1 MSYLLKLN
9 SISNRDEAEDMKG
22 TTMLVKSNER
32 EQLDRDSEFY
42 VQDLAGLEVRLK
54 TGEGESSDIGT
65 IVDVYD
71 GTGAYDTLDIELNE
85 SYVKTCDVKEKKGRK
100 LCVLVPFN
108 REIVPIVN
116 VEEGFC
122 EINPPEGLLETCIYK
137 KKK

>member
-54 TGEGESSDIGT
+54 GSLAHTHT
-65 IVDVYD
+65 H
-71 GTGAYDTLDIELNE
+71 THTRL
-85 SYVKTCDVKEKKGRK
+85 K
-100 LCVLVPFN
+100 
-108 REIVPIVN
+108 
-116 VEEGFC
+116 
-122 EINPPEGLLETCIYK
+122 
-137 KKK
+137 

>member
-54 TGEGESSDIGT
+54 VSLAHTHTHD
-65 IVDVYD
+65 
-71 GTGAYDTLDIELNE
+71 
-85 SYVKTCDVKEKKGRK
+85 
-100 LCVLVPFN
+100 
-108 REIVPIVN
+108 
-116 VEEGFC
+116 
-122 EINPPEGLLETCIYK
+122 
-137 KKK
+137 

>member
-54 TGEGESSDIGT
+54 VSLAHTHT
-65 IVDVYD
+65 H
-71 GTGAYDTLDIELNE
+71 THTRL
-85 SYVKTCDVKEKKGRK
+85 K
-100 LCVLVPFN
+100 
-108 REIVPIVN
+108 
-116 VEEGFC
+116 
-122 EINPPEGLLETCIYK
+122 
-137 KKK
+137 

>member
-54 TGEGESSDIGT
+54 VSLAHTHTHTHTHTHD
-65 IVDVYD
+65 
-71 GTGAYDTLDIELNE
+71 
-85 SYVKTCDVKEKKGRK
+85 
-100 LCVLVPFN
+100 
-108 REIVPIVN
+108 
-116 VEEGFC
+116 
-122 EINPPEGLLETCIYK
+122 
-137 KKK
+137 

>member
-54 TGEGESSDIGT
+54 VSLAHTHTHTHTTE
-65 IVDVYD
+65 V
-71 GTGAYDTLDIELNE
+71 TLK
-85 SYVKTCDVKEKKGRK
+85 S
-100 LCVLVPFN
+100 
-108 REIVPIVN
+108 
-116 VEEGFC
+116 
-122 EINPPEGLLETCIYK
+122 
-137 KKK
+137 

>member
-54 TGEGESSDIGT
+54 VSLAHTHTHTHTHD
-65 IVDVYD
+65 
-71 GTGAYDTLDIELNE
+71 
-85 SYVKTCDVKEKKGRK
+85 
-100 LCVLVPFN
+100 
-108 REIVPIVN
+108 
-116 VEEGFC
+116 
-122 EINPPEGLLETCIYK
+122 
-137 KKK
+137 